1 MPPLRA
7 FGPPD
12 DDPLTKLARLHGILP
27 SAGASVSGTE
37 DDDTPDNPLEALAR
51 SKGVDPATLRPP
63 LRAPLAPIPS
73 VAADAARVRPQ
84 GPNDPRYAPSL
95 LERAIPAVAAGAED
109 MVRHPIKTAA
119 SLVTAP
125 LESAAKAF
133 NTPVEGERV
142 SAARENR
149 GKAGRLPGA
158 LPAGSTITKENTPG
172 AISEREFLA
181 AGAQTIANAALP
193 GIAGAVEKGMARV
206 GASKLAGATAGAGV
220 AGATVGATYSPDDP
234 ALGAVAGF
242 LLGAP
247 FPAAIEG
254 VGHLAGAARP
264 RVAAVVDSWRQ
275 AREAVAQGAEP
286 GAAQQVLTRALAQL
300 DPADLRYAANDP
312 TFGPIFRQA
321 LQARGFDMP
330 PEPVGLRGLLSRIND
345 TPDAP
350 SIELVGPRSREQA
363 QTMERTGFAEKP
375 DAGVELPAGESGRIG
390 TVEAV
395 KRAKALVGPEEFA
408 ARVREELTRRG
419 GDDPLS
425 QAAAVE
431 ETARRIVAE
440 SGPKPEGATPLEALA
455 QEHGVGVEEPP
466 VRPAGGANDAPAGAE
481 APPTPQRPRA
491 PREAMIVEDGEKR
504 HVNARTANG
513 TRRPV
518 EKVSTEGLIREF
530 LDLTGKQ
537 QDALRRSQYNFVETQ
552 QSNLN
557 GDITTVVPL
566 ATRTGGGPS
575 KQAKALRNLGD
586 FERIRGEVEATLRA
600 RGISDE
606 ELAARIEALHEQ
618 RIEREGMEGRNLA
631 RAVGQEPYNVTNEAG
646 DVLFAPAGGDVER
659 VTAPA
664 IRTRDGRVFQ
674 GPLHILA
681 VEEAKRAGAFGEKAP
696 GVAGYDSGFVTSSG
710 RFVSRKEATRIA
722 ERAEQPEVNYRAAQR
737 GENAGELDALDV
749 RGRERFDPGEL
760 GDVQLAPAARGRGT
774 RADEGP
780 DLFGNEPEGPRA
792 VQGSLLDDRAGTA
805 ESRPLRAAEQAARAE
820 IAQLRQVAERS
831 TDPAQV
837 QRAAARIAEL
847 EKLVNRGEK
856 ITPDEL
862 ANRAKADTPLEQL
875 AQRTTEKRAA
885 AEQDVLLSPM
895 SNPTSSV
902 GRRMRALV
910 AKQRPGVT
918 DDVANLRSISLGLAD
933 ALGVPT
939 YQGRG
944 NLKRMG
950 ALGAF
955 WIKPEVVRVR
965 RIGNVATVAHEHG
978 HFLDKKFGIR
988 AIVKAEPDP
997 AIRRTAA
1004 AELVQMGK
1012 NLYGNR
1018 KPRGGYGSEGIAEW
1032 FKFYVSDP
1040 QRLAAEAPTAS
1051 PIIARLLDGEP
1062 TIKAAWEKARADFER
1077 FTQAPAEAKL
1087 QAMITS
1093 KLPQRFTLNPRRA
1106 VQAIFDDLEPV
1117 QHAVETL
1124 GKPGRV
1130 LDDAYTLARL
1140 TKGNGGRARDILERG
1155 VTDFTTRKRLTRGL
1169 PEILESIG
1177 ERDLDPFTRY
1187 WVAEQVLTKHG
1198 QGINTGFDV
1207 PAARETVNA
1216 GRQNPKYVQAAKELW
1231 DFRSKLLQ
1239 YATDAGLMTPDEL
1252 QAIRANN
1259 PTPTPFYRHFE
1270 KGEGGG
1276 MKGSSKGLAQLGAG
1290 VNRLKGS
1297 DRPIVNPLESLVAD
1311 TYRLVDVAQR
1321 HHAAEVLLKQALE
1334 TEGGGVIASLLP
1346 EKPMEARRIGM
1357 ERVTEQLVDAGWT
1370 PPEPGSNAL
1379 PLEELVAFYE
1389 KARAGAAENRDMVL
1403 PVLIDGERRWVQIHD
1418 KPLWDALQGMG
1429 VQELGML
1436 ERVLSAPTRLL
1447 RMGATQL
1454 NPDFVLV
1461 NPFRDAVQAAI
1472 YSRGP
1477 TRPPGYHIARGI
1489 FHLLREKFGSP
1500 DEIAERWAQEGG
1512 EAASMVSADRRL
1524 IQQAYRRTVADL
1536 TAHGLGRA
1544 KLAATHPL
1552 RQAQAFFELLEQ
1564 GTRVGEFALQRE
1576 TAMKRG
1582 VPEVEASARAAL
1594 DSRDVTLDFFKAG
1607 TVTRPAN
1614 RYIAFLTAHFND
1626 IAKMGAE
1633 LDPRNLATAQG
1644 AKRMGTVAARA
1655 AAFITLPS
1663 IALYLMQRDDPVY
1676 QEVPEYW
1683 KASSW
1688 VIVDNDAGPL
1698 AYTTPSG
1705 KRIRVWVFPRPHLL
1719 GYLFGYMP
1727 EKMLEWAGDRDPAA
1741 LSDLAKNTWSALVPN
1756 SLWLPTLAVPLIEN
1770 YANRKLFNDAPVVP
1784 DRTLQ
1789 RPAAEQANRSTGEL
1803 ARTIGAA
1810 VDYSPGK
1817 IENVVRGYTGG
1828 LGLSLKDLADYG
1840 LRKGKEAAGAPIL
1853 TPPPVPGSDPLDQI
1867 PVVRRFVVPPPGAG
1881 AKSVQQVRDAFEKA
1895 EQHRQAWQTMKKQGQ
1910 TALAQLYFNTHADE
1924 IRSVFTKTEGGG
1936 SPGDLRR
1943 AWEALNASSRSS
1955 RSIMEQLEDMA
1966 DTTAQ
1971 RRIQDNDR
1979 AQVRTARQL
1988 LGKRP

>member
-12 DDPLTKLARLHGILP
+12 DDPLTKLARQHGILP

-37 DDDTPDNPLEALAR
+37 DDDTSDNPLEALAR
-51 SKGVDPATLRPP
+51 SKGVDPATVRPP
-63 LRAPLAPIPS
+63 LRAPLAPVPS
-73 VAADAARVRPQ
+73 AAADAVRVRPQ

-109 MVRHPIKTAA
+109 VVRHPIKTAT

-254 VGHLAGAARP
+254 VGRLAGAARP

-286 GAAQQVLTRALAQL
+286 GAAQQVLARALSQL

-312 TFGPIFRQA
+312 TFGPIFREA
-321 LQARGFDMP
+321 LKARGFDMP
-330 PEPVGLRGLLSRIND
+330 PEPAGLRGLLSRIND

-350 SIELVGPRSREQA
+350 SIELVSPRSREQA
-363 QTMERTGFAEKP
+363 QTMGRTGFAEKP
-375 DAGVELPAGESGRIG
+375 DAGVELPTGEPGQIG

-395 KRAKALVGPEEFA
+395 RRAQALVGPEEFA
-408 ARVREELTRRG
+408 ARVQEEMARRG
-419 GDDPLS
+419 TDPLS

-440 SGPKPEGATPLEALA
+440 SGPKPEGATPLESLA
-455 QEHGVGVEEPP
+455 QEHGVAVEGPSTPEAPIAP
-466 VRPAGGANDAPAGAE
+466 PAGSQG
-481 APPTPQRPRA
+481 PQRPPRT
-491 PREAMIVEDGEKR
+491 REAMIVEDGEKR
-504 HVNARTANG
+504 HANARTANG

-530 LDLTGKQ
+530 LELTEKQ
-537 QDALRRSQYNFVETQ
+537 QDALQRSQYNFVETQ
-552 QSNLN
+552 QSNTN

-575 KQAKALRNLGD
+575 KQAKALRNLAD
-586 FERIRGEVEATLRA
+586 FERIRGEVEATLKA
-600 RGISDE
+600 RGISDDH
-606 ELAARIEALHEQ
+606 LAARLEALHEQ
-618 RIEREGMEGRNLA
+618 RLEREGLEGRNLA
-631 RAVGQEPYNVTNEAG
+631 RAVGQEPYHVTNEAG
-646 DVLFAPAGGDVER
+646 DVLFAPAG
-659 VTAPA
+659 
-664 IRTRDGRVFQ
+664 
-674 GPLHILA
+674 
-681 VEEAKRAGAFGEKAP
+681 
-696 GVAGYDSGFVTSSG
+696 
-710 RFVSRKEATRIA
+710 
-722 ERAEQPEVNYRAAQR
+722 
-737 GENAGELDALDV
+737 
-749 RGRERFDPGEL
+749 RGRPSR
-760 GDVQLAPAARGRGT
+760 V
-774 RADEGP
+774 EGP
-780 DLFGNEPEGPRA
+780 DLFGEQPEGPRA
-792 VQGSLLDDRAGTA
+792 EQGSLLDDRAGTA

-820 IAQLRQVAERS
+820 IEQLRQVAERS

-862 ANRAKADTPLEQL
+862 ANRAKAETPLEAL
-875 AQRTTEKRAA
+875 AKRTTEKLAA

-895 SNPTSSV
+895 SNPTSPV
-902 GRRMRALV
+902 GRRMRALWS
-910 AKQRPGVT
+910 KQRPGVT

-965 RIGNVATVAHEHG
+965 RIGHVATVAHEHG

-988 AIVKAEPDP
+988 GIMKAEPDR
-997 AIRRTAA
+997 AIRKAA
-1004 AELVQMGK
+1004 SAELVQMGK
-1012 NLYGNR
+1012 NLYGSR

-1032 FKFYVSDP
+1032 FKFYVTDP
-1040 QRLAAEAPTAS
+1040 QRLAAEAPTAT
-1051 PIIARLLDGEP
+1051 PIIERLLADEP
-1062 TIKAAWEKARADFER
+1062 TIKAAWDKAAADFQR
-1077 FTQAPAEAKL
+1077 FTAAPAEAKL

-1093 KLPQRFTLNPRRA
+1093 KLPQRFALSPRRI

-1117 QHAVETL
+1117 RHAVETL
-1124 GKPGRV
+1124 GKPGAI
-1130 LDDAYTLARL
+1130 LNDAYALARL
-1140 TKGNGGRARDILERG
+1140 TKGNGGRARDILDRG
-1155 VTDFTTRKRLTRGL
+1155 VTDFASRRRVTRGL

-1187 WVAEQVLTKHG
+1187 WVAEQVLTKSG
-1198 QGINTGFDV
+1198 QGIETGFDV
-1207 PAARETVNA
+1207 SAARETVQA

-1276 MKGSSKGLAQLGAG
+1276 MKGSSKGLSQLGAG

-1311 TYRLVDVAQR
+1311 TYRLVDVAHR

-1403 PVLIDGERRWVQIHD
+1403 PVLIDGQRRWVQIHD
-1418 KPLWDALQGMG
+1418 KPLWDALQGMS
-1429 VQELGML
+1429 VQEMGML
-1436 ERVLSAPTRLL
+1436 ERVLSGPTRLL

-1454 NPDFVLV
+1454 NPDFMLV
-1461 NPFRDAVQAAI
+1461 NPLRDAVQAAI

-1512 EAASMVSADRRL
+1512 EAASMVSADRRQ

-1536 TAHGLGRA
+1536 TAHGLDRV

-1582 VPEVEASARAAL
+1582 VPEVEASARASL

-1614 RYIAFLTAHFND
+1614 RYMAFLTAHFND
-1626 IAKMGAE
+1626 IAKLGAE
-1633 LDPRNLATAQG
+1633 LDPRNLATAEG

-1655 AAFITLPS
+1655 AAFITVPS
-1663 IALYLMQRDDPVY
+1663 IALYLLQRDDPVY

-1727 EKMLEWAGDRDPAA
+1727 EKVLEWTGDRDPEA

-1784 DRTLQ
+1784 ERTL
-1789 RPAAEQANRSTGEL
+1789 RLPAIEQANRSTGET
-1803 ARTIGAA
+1803 ARTLGAA

-1817 IENVVRGYTGG
+1817 IENVVRGYSGG
-1828 LGLSLKDLADYG
+1828 LGLTLKDLADYG
-1840 LRKGKEAAGAPIL
+1840 LRQAKEATGAPVL
-1853 TPPPVPGSDPLDQI
+1853 TPPKPPGADPLDQI
-1867 PVVRRFVVPPPGAG
+1867 PVVRRFIVPPPGAG

-1895 EQHRQAWQTMKKQGQ
+1895 ERSRQSWQAMKKRGDEL
-1910 TALAQLYFNTHADE
+1910 AAQLYFIAHADE
-1924 IRSVFTKTEGGG
+1924 IRSVFTKKEGGG
-1936 SPGDLRR
+1936 TPGELRK
-1943 AWEALNASSRSS
+1943 AWESLNASSRDS

-1988 LGKRP
+1988 LGKRQ